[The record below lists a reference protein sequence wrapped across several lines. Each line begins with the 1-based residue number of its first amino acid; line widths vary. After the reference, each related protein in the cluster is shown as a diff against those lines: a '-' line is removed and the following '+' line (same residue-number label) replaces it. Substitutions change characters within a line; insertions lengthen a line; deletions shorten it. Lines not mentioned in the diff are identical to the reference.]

1 MITLDPKDNRL
12 TRQER
17 ELLQLSLYYS
27 GDLSTSNAEN
37 GNETDAHSGAC
48 RRHLDLAS
56 CLTCSGGGND
66 LPRRHRHRTTSGDE
80 GLERQAHD
88 SWGNPFTM
96 KKKKASERSMTS

>member
-48 RRHLDLAS
+48 RRHLDFACVKRTILGQPVYNDKKERVGTVDDITPLVVYLAS
-56 CLTCSGGGND
+56 DESRFATGALFCVDGGV
-66 LPRRHRHRTTSGDE
+66 TI
-80 GLERQAHD
+80 
-88 SWGNPFTM
+88 
-96 KKKKASERSMTS
+96 